1 MAAASA
7 VRAAGDEI
15 VAADK
20 PVGCFASLESA
31 AKCAIDVVGDTIEQ
45 KALDNANRF
54 AKKGLDWASDAAK
67 SFTPART
74 PDDTSEAYVYL
85 DVLENRV
92 DGKLYA
98 FVAYER
104 KDAWAQV
111 RDECDKPKTFRVEDV
126 KRASADQV
134 TAFNAAVKGC
144 KNFERYAD
152 QGNGK
157 KDPET
162 GKR

>member
-1 MAAASA
+1 MLRLYVLAAAAASA
-7 VRAAGDEI
+7 AGAKDRGIREAVVDAATDFIEGLPNVEGTMLAATDRLGANGHSL
-15 VAADK
+15 VAAVLRAGTYVA
-20 PVGCFASLESA
+20 PQPE
-31 AKCAIDVVGDTIEQ
+31 
-45 KALDNANRF
+45 
-54 AKKGLDWASDAAK
+54 
-67 SFTPART
+67 
-74 PDDTSEAYVYL
+74 TSEAYVDS
-85 DVLENRV
+85 DVLV
-92 DGKLYA
+92 GPGDKLVA
-98 FVAYER
+98 FQTYVNGE
-104 KDAWAQV
+104 AWVEV